1 MNYTT
6 LTLRLARGAAALLM
20 LWLVL
25 SGVLLAVRGSA
36 GASRP
41 LASGWLLMLVLG
53 LVAAAP
59 GMRRFWSAGRASL
72 PTSSLIRAYPLI
84 LTSTG
89 LALWGWSL
97 TRGGFSASAAVAFWL
112 TLVCEEGWAWR
123 REFILRRQEPS
134 LALAA
139 AGGLAGNVLLQQ
151 FTRLRTSEGEEIIR
165 GSLAMTIESGNRAAA
180 GHVAFCPP
188 FAERPH
194 FEMRPNSAKDVTL
207 KLSQLY
213 PHGARIEA
221 KRGQPAKIE
230 TTFSVQFVARARR

>member
-1 MNYTT
+1 MNHTI

-25 SGVLLAVRGSA
+25 SGILLMVRSPS

-41 LASGWLLMLVLG
+41 LASGWLLMLALG

-59 GMRRFWSAGRASL
+59 AMRRFWFAGRASL
-72 PTSSLIRAYPLI
+72 PKSNLVRAYPLI

-89 LALWGWSL
+89 LTLWGWSL
-97 TRGGFSASAAVAFWL
+97 TGSGLSTPAAVAFWL
-112 TLVCEEGWAWR
+112 VLVCEEGWAWR
-123 REFILRRQEPS
+123 REFILRRHQPS
-134 LALAA
+134 LALVA
-139 AGGLAGNVLLQQ
+139 AGRSAGNVLLQQ

-194 FEMRPNSAKDVTL
+194 FEMRPSAMKDVTL

-230 TTFSVQFVARARR
+230 ATFSVQFVARARG